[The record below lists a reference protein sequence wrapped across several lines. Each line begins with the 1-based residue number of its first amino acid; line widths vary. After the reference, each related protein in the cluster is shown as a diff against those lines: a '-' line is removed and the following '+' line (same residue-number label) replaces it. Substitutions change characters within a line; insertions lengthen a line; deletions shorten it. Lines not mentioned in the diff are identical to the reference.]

1 MLANKRVYF
10 YFALCF
16 FTSGILIFLISLFV
30 AFART
35 STDGYEQS
43 SLIYFNREILPDNVL
58 YPLLMAADQLTLTFA
73 NDERKLFLQMDY
85 ALKRLDTSYSLVN
98 MGKTDLAFITL
109 GKAHQYLLQ
118 VNQKLLTHAVF
129 VQYQYLGRNL
139 NDYFL
144 TQYQQMRDNFTDS
157 QQANLEIMRQELL
170 SCLSQLP

>member
-85 ALKRLDTSYSLVN
+85 ALKRLDTS
-98 MGKTDLAFITL
+98 
-109 GKAHQYLLQ
+109 
-118 VNQKLLTHAVF
+118 
-129 VQYQYLGRNL
+129 
-139 NDYFL
+139 
-144 TQYQQMRDNFTDS
+144 
-157 QQANLEIMRQELL
+157 
-170 SCLSQLP
+170 